1 MLDRLKKMFGESQHT
16 LSVYAPCAGSLQPLS
31 AIGDQVFASG
41 TLGPGLAILPDA
53 GETEIRAPIGGQVMS
68 MSDMSH
74 AVMIRAKG
82 GLEVLVHVGI
92 GTIALRGEHFVPLV
106 KNSDYIKVGDPIL
119 RFDAAAIAAAGYSL
133 LTPLTLPFLGD
144 YQDCRLLTELQQ
156 VAALDEIA
164 QLSLGNQRSQ
174 SGAQG
179 A

>member
-1 MLDRLKKMFGESQHT
+1 MLDRLKKMFGESQHM
-16 LSVYAPCAGSLQPLS
+16 LSVYAPCAGTLQPLT
-31 AIGDQVFASG
+31 AVGDQVFAAG
-41 TLGPGLAILPDA
+41 TLGPGLALLPA
-53 GETEIRAPIGGQVMS
+53 EGENEIRAPIGGQVMS

-92 GTIALRGEHFVPLV
+92 GTIALRGEHFEPLV

-144 YQDCRLLTELQQ
+144 YRDCTFRTEPQQ

-164 QLSLGNQRSQ
+164 TLSLRS
-174 SGAQG
+174 
-179 A
+179 

>member
-16 LSVYAPCAGSLQPLS
+16 LSIYAPCAGTLQPLS
-31 AIGDQVFASG
+31 AIGDQVFATG
-41 TLGPGLAILPDA
+41 TLGPGLAILPAD
-53 GETEIRAPIGGQVMS
+53 GEHEIKAPIGGQVMS

-92 GTIALRGEHFVPLV
+92 GTIALKGEHFEPLV

-119 RFDAAAIAAAGYSL
+119 RFDAGAIAAAGYSL

-144 YQDCRLLTELQQ
+144 YRDPTFRTEPQQ

-164 QLSLGNQRSQ
+164 SLSLRG
-174 SGAQG
+174 
-179 A
+179 